1 MHTLVVATLPAA
13 IADTDKADDLPL
25 RRVDADPAEWKVT
38 QGVREREIR
47 EVQRAKPEHSREKRK
62 SRRRIGFQAS

>member
-1 MHTLVVATLPAA
+1 VHTLVVATLPAA

-38 QGVREREIR
+38 QGLREQEIR
-47 EVQRAKPEHSREKRK
+47 KVRKAKPDSREKGK